1 MKVESIARFVM
12 ILGVALFVIGAGLYG
27 LAKLNIPLG
36 RLPGDIH
43 IEGQNG
49 SFYFPITTSILLS
62 IVLTVLL
69 NVIAKFLKK

>member
-1 MKVESIARFVM
+1 MESIARFVM
-12 ILGVALFVIGAGLYG
+12 ILGVALIVIGAGMYG

>member
-1 MKVESIARFVM
+1 MESIARFVM
-12 ILGVALFVIGAGLYG
+12 ILGVALIVIGAGLYG

-36 RLPGDIH
+36 RLPGDIR

-49 SFYFPITTSILLS
+49 SFYFPITTSILVS
-62 IVLTVLL
+62 IILTVLL